1 MPYISEVLGKLVVDC
16 DGKKVGK
23 IDEMIAIHKE
33 KMPHPQVIAIEV
45 KIQKK
50 PFYIPLT
57 DVGVLATNIIPL
69 NKKWEDVKS
78 YKVHKHDIFLVRDVL
93 DKQIIDV
100 NGVRV
105 VRVNDV
111 ELARVNGNI
120 YLANVDISTAGLM
133 RRLGLPYLGGI
144 FKKKKKKQTSVELGS
159 ISWDAVELLENDQ
172 SMRLKVPGEKMADL
186 HPADLAELLSD
197 LSRQEGSRL
206 LQKLDD
212 ETMADTLEEVEPE
225 FQASLIEEFPNERVA
240 DVLEEMSPDEA
251 ADLLAELPKER
262 SKEIIKLM
270 EPDEAKDVQK
280 LLAYPES
287 SAGGIMN
294 TDFVSVP
301 SHTTAAE
308 IVNRLRRIVSE
319 VETIYNVYV
328 TDKGKLTGVV
338 TLMELVLAQPSA
350 PVKKFMND
358 RVVAVS
364 PKTSQH
370 EVAQVIA
377 KYNLLAVPVVD
388 DQKKILGIVTADD
401 ALDKVIPTAWK
412 KRLPKFYH

>member
-1 MPYISEVLGKLVVDC
+1 MPYISEVLGKPVVDI
-16 DGKKVGK
+16 DGKKVGR

-33 KMPHPQVIAIEV
+33 KMPHPQVVAIEV
-45 KIQKK
+45 KLQKK

-57 DVGVLATNIIPL
+57 DVGVLATHIIPL
-69 NKKWEDVKS
+69 NKKWEDIKP
-78 YKVHKHDIFLVRDVL
+78 YKLHKHDIFLVRDVL
-93 DKQIIDV
+93 DKQIIDI

-111 ELARVNGNI
+111 ELARVNGSI

-133 RRLGLPYLGGI
+133 RRLGLPYFGGI

-172 SMRLKVPGEKMADL
+172 PMRLKVPGEKMADL

-280 LLAYPES
+280 LLAYPEN

-294 TDFVSVP
+294 TEFVSVP
-301 SHTTAAE
+301 AHFTAAE
-308 IVNRLRRIVSE
+308 VVNRLRRIAPE
-319 VETIYNVYV
+319 VETIYAVYV
-328 TDKGKLTGVV
+328 TDKGKLAGVIS
-338 TLMELVLAQPSA
+338 LMELVLAQPES
-350 PVKKFMND
+350 PVKKIMRD

-364 PKTSQH
+364 IKTLQH
-370 EVAQVIA
+370 EVAQIIA

>member
-1 MPYISEVLGKLVVDC
+1 
-16 DGKKVGK
+16 
-23 IDEMIAIHKE
+23 
-33 KMPHPQVIAIEV
+33 
-45 KIQKK
+45 
-50 PFYIPLT
+50 
-57 DVGVLATNIIPL
+57 
-69 NKKWEDVKS
+69 
-78 YKVHKHDIFLVRDVL
+78 
-93 DKQIIDV
+93 
-100 NGVRV
+100 
-105 VRVNDV
+105 
-111 ELARVNGNI
+111 
-120 YLANVDISTAGLM
+120 
-133 RRLGLPYLGGI
+133 
-144 FKKKKKKQTSVELGS
+144 
-159 ISWDAVELLENDQ
+159 
-172 SMRLKVPGEKMADL
+172 MADL

-225 FQASLIEEFPNERVA
+225 FQASLIEEFPNERLA

-301 SHTTAAE
+301 SHTTAVE
-308 IVNRLRRIVSE
+308 IVNRLRRIASE

-338 TLMELVLAQPSA
+338 SLMELVLAQPSA